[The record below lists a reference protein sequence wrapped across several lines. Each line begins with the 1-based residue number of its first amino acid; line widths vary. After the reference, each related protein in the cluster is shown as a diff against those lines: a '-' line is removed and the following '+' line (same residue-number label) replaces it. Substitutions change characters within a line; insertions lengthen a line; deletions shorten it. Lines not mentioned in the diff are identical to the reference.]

1 MNWKD
6 KAIELKEQG
15 HSGRQIAKILGK
27 GRTSVLQFLRKHF
40 DQIPAVSSEV
50 SPKILLIDI
59 ETAPLVAHLWSMW
72 QDGVGLNQIQSDWY
86 ILSFCAKWVGSDEVI
101 YYDQRGK
108 DNKEDDSFL
117 LGKIWDLLNEAHVVV
132 GHNAKR
138 FDTKK
143 INARLILNGFPKP
156 SHYRVVDTMLI
167 AKSQFGFTSNKLQY
181 LTDNLCETKKSE
193 HKQFPGHS
201 LWVECLKD
209 NMEAWEEMRLYNV
222 DDVLSLEELYN
233 VLSSWDHR
241 LPNFDVY
248 VDDVLDM
255 TEWEKDGFYYSNF
268 GKYQLY
274 RNKVTGVQRRS
285 RVNLLTKE
293 KRSQLLSNLA

>member
-1 MNWKD
+1 MNWKEEAV
-6 KAIELKEQG
+6 KLSREGL
-15 HSGRQIAKILGK
+15 SGRKIAKILGR
-27 GRTSVLQFLRKHF
+27 GRTSVLKFLRENNAHDHTEVVK
-40 DQIPAVSSEV
+40 SS
-50 SPKILLIDI
+50 PRILLIDI
-59 ETAPLVAHLWSMW
+59 ETAPMVAHLWSMW

-86 ILSFCAKWVGSDEVI
+86 ILSFCAKWVGEDKVI
-101 YYDQRGK
+101 YHDQQNK
-108 DNKEDDSFL
+108 VDKEDDYEL
-117 LGKIWDLLNEAHVVV
+117 LEKLWDLLNTADIVV

-167 AKSQFGFTSNKLQY
+167 AKAQFGFTSNKLQY

-193 HKQFPGHS
+193 HKKFPGHS
-201 LWVECLKD
+201 LWVECLAD
-209 NMEAWEEMRLYNV
+209 NPEAWEEMKLYNI

-233 VLSSWDHR
+233 VLSSWDSK

-255 TEWEKDGFYYSNF
+255 SEWEKDGFYYSNF
-268 GKYQLY
+268 GKYQIY

-285 RVNLLTKE
+285 RVNLLSKE

>member
-1 MNWKD
+1 MNWKEEAV
-6 KAIELKEQG
+6 KLSREGL
-15 HSGRQIAKILGK
+15 SGRKIAKILGR
-27 GRTSVLQFLRKHF
+27 GRTSVLKFLRENNAHDPTDVVK
-40 DQIPAVSSEV
+40 SS
-50 SPKILLIDI
+50 PRILLIDI
-59 ETAPLVAHLWSMW
+59 ETAPMVAHLWSMW

-86 ILSFCAKWVGSDEVI
+86 ILSFCAKWVGEDKVI
-101 YYDQRGK
+101 YHDQQNK
-108 DNKEDDSFL
+108 VDKEDDYEL
-117 LGKIWDLLNEAHVVV
+117 LEKLWDLLNTADIVV

-167 AKSQFGFTSNKLQY
+167 AKAQFGFTSNKLQY

-193 HKQFPGHS
+193 HKKFPGHS
-201 LWVECLKD
+201 LWVECLAD
-209 NMEAWEEMRLYNV
+209 NPEAWEEMKLYNI

-233 VLSSWDHR
+233 VLSSWDSK

-255 TEWEKDGFYYSNF
+255 SEWEKDGFYYSNF
-268 GKYQLY
+268 GKYQIY

-285 RVNLLTKE
+285 RVNLLSKE

>member
-1 MNWKD
+1 MDWKQ
-6 KAIELKEQG
+6 KALELSKEG
-15 HSGRQIAKILGK
+15 ISGRQIAKMLGK
-27 GRTSVLQFLRKHF
+27 GRTSVLTFLRGVPEAPK
-40 DQIPAVSSEV
+40 PPSEDN
-50 SPKILLIDI
+50 PKILLIDI
-59 ETAPLVAHLWSMW
+59 ETAPIVAHLWSMW
-72 QDGVGLNQIQSDWY
+72 QEGVGLNQIVSDWY

-101 YYDQRGK
+101 YFDQQGK
-108 DNKEDDSFL
+108 SDKEDDSL
-117 LGKIWDLLNEAHVVV
+117 LLQKIWDLLNEAHIVV

-167 AKSQFGFTSNKLQY
+167 AKAQFGFTSNKLAY
-181 LTDNLCETKKSE
+181 LTENLCETSKSE
-193 HKQFPGHS
+193 HKKFPGHK
-201 LWVECLKD
+201 LWTECLKD
-209 NMEAWEEMRLYNV
+209 NPEAWEEMKEYNIL
-222 DDVLSLEELYN
+222 DVLSLEELYN
-233 VLSSWDHR
+233 VLSSWDNK

-255 TEWEKDGFYYSNF
+255 SQWEKDGFYYSNF

-274 RNKVTGVQRRS
+274 RNKTTGVQRRS
-285 RVNLLTKE
+285 RVNLLSKE

>member
-1 MNWKD
+1 MSWKD
-6 KAIELKEQG
+6 KAKSLSEQG
-15 HSGRQIAKILGK
+15 YSGRQIAKMLEK
-27 GRTSVLQFLRKHF
+27 GRTTVLDFLRSEKNST
-40 DQIPAVSSEV
+40 PKTSSEV
-50 SPKILLIDI
+50 IPKILLIDI

-72 QDGVGLNQIQSDWY
+72 QDGIGLNQIQSDWY
-86 ILSFCAKWVGSDEVI
+86 ILSFCAKWVGEDKVI
-101 YYDQRGK
+101 YHDQQNK
-108 DNKEDDSFL
+108 IDKEDDYEL
-117 LGKIWDLLNEAHVVV
+117 LEKLWDLLNTADIVV

-167 AKSQFGFTSNKLQY
+167 AKAQFGFTSNKLQY

-193 HKQFPGHS
+193 HKKFPGHS
-201 LWVECLKD
+201 LWVECLAD
-209 NMEAWEEMRLYNV
+209 NAEAWEEMKLYNI

-233 VLSSWDHR
+233 VLSSWDSK

-255 TEWEKDGFYYSNF
+255 SEWKKDGFYYSNF
-268 GKYQLY
+268 GKYQIY

-285 RVNLLTKE
+285 RVNLLSKE

>member
-1 MNWKD
+1 MDWKEEAV
-6 KAIELKEQG
+6 KLSREGL
-15 HSGRQIAKILGK
+15 SGRKIAKILGR
-27 GRTSVLQFLRKHF
+27 GRTSVLKFLRENNAH
-40 DQIPAVSSEV
+40 DPTEV
-50 SPKILLIDI
+50 VKYSPRILLIDI
-59 ETAPLVAHLWSMW
+59 ETAPMVAHLWSMW

-86 ILSFCAKWVGSDEVI
+86 ILSFCAKWVGEDKVI
-101 YYDQRGK
+101 YHDQQNK
-108 DNKEDDSFL
+108 VDKEDDYEL
-117 LGKIWDLLNEAHVVV
+117 LEKLWDLLNTADIVV

-167 AKSQFGFTSNKLQY
+167 AKAQFGFTSNKLQY

-193 HKQFPGHS
+193 HKKFPGHS
-201 LWVECLKD
+201 LWVECLAD
-209 NMEAWEEMRLYNV
+209 NPEAWEEMKLYNI

-233 VLSSWDHR
+233 VLSSWDSK

-255 TEWEKDGFYYSNF
+255 SEWEKDGFYYSNF
-268 GKYQLY
+268 GKYQIY

-285 RVNLLTKE
+285 RVNLLSKE